1 MSKVYISRVVQD
13 KLLMDCAAADRQ
25 RMQGASLDEV
35 INYVL
40 LRFKCNS
47 SLSGY
52 FYIHKGIE
60 LIVLNPEYS
69 KMIKKFLYYKIS
81 TYFTGENKLARAEN
95 PKPAAI
101 ARCIQYTIEVIW
113 SMSTVDKEENYLMYL
128 LFSNYVTR
136 PNNAVF
142 LCALADY
149 VRLLIGTEK

>member
-35 INYVL
+35 ITYVL
-40 LRFKCNS
+40 LRVKCNS

-95 PKPAAI
+95 PKPVFTCFI
-101 ARCIQYTIEVIW
+101 YIRIFTYSHKIHSI
-113 SMSTVDKEENYLMYL
+113 SFFI
-128 LFSNYVTR
+128 FSKS
-136 PNNAVF
+136 
-142 LCALADY
+142 
-149 VRLLIGTEK
+149 I